1 MTFTKASTLK
11 DGFRRRKTR
20 YRSSVLMETATV
32 GLNGTFPTKPSSA
45 SADAVVS
52 SPVDE
57 VLTLIDVESVW
68 TSIAA
73 ISRSILG
80 GGGL

>member
-1 MTFTKASTLK
+1 
-11 DGFRRRKTR
+11 
-20 YRSSVLMETATV
+20 METATV

-57 VLTLIDVESVW
+57 VLTLIDVESV
-68 TSIAA
+68 
-73 ISRSILG
+73 
-80 GGGL
+80 

>member
-1 MTFTKASTLK
+1 MLN

-20 YRSSVLMETATV
+20 YSLSVLMEMATE
-32 GLNGTFPTKPSSA
+32 GLNGAFPMKPSSV

-57 VLTLIDVESVW
+57 TLILIDVESV
-68 TSIAA
+68 
-73 ISRSILG
+73 
-80 GGGL
+80 